1 MTKLSLAALAGCALA
16 LAAPNPALA
25 TPPDIIDI
33 VETPF
38 GLSETHLFVLRSS
51 SDNLGLYDSMRTE
64 TFLVAVDLATGEDE
78 FWLVDRA
85 ERTLEYDEDGN
96 PLDHVVKRDQDVT
109 LANPMSILSER
120 GGLVWSA
127 IEPVLVEP
135 TLGETET
142 GYTLSYPGG
151 TTFGID
157 KTAIAQRFARMTTFM
172 AENVADR
179 RRMSTMSTREVFA
192 GRFVSADDCKPGD
205 VLESAAMRAYPAFQ
219 IVRVDCTTD
228 VDDGITAFVSVWPV
242 VSDQGSTND
251 QP

>member
-1 MTKLSLAALAGCALA
+1 MTKLSLAWLAGCTLA
-16 LAAPNPALA
+16 LSAPNPAFA

-64 TFLVAVDLATGEDE
+64 TFLVAIDLSTGEEE

-85 ERTLEYDEDGN
+85 ERTLEYDVDGD
-96 PLDHVVKRDQDVT
+96 PLDHVVKRDAGATVI
-109 LANPMSILSER
+109 NPISILTER

-127 IEPVLVEP
+127 IELTLVEP

-151 TTFGID
+151 ITFGID
-157 KTAIAQRFARMTTFM
+157 KTTIAQRFARMTTFM

-192 GRFVSADDCKPGD
+192 GRFASADDCKPGD
-205 VLESAAMRAYPAFQ
+205 VLESAAMRAYPVFQ
-219 IVRVDCTTD
+219 IVRVECTSD
-228 VDDGITAFVSVWPV
+228 IDDGITAFVSVWPV
-242 VSDQGSTND
+242 VGDNGSTND
-251 QP
+251 GP